1 MLKFYHHHICNC
13 SLNECITWGFK
24 VSSMWQCHWVSGL
37 WSSNYPEPLTHR
49 HNITPQMTGVE
60 TAYLYEC
67 ILIFYLHTQLWT
79 LSSSG
84 SLAIT
89 TYPEAEYKFHVGTIL
104 LFYFTE
110 NNCHNIKIAYFS
122 KIYLYYHT
130 SLQDSSR
137 SNTSVTL
144 ELHKSMPCCYYW
156 L

>member
-1 MLKFYHHHICNC
+1 
-13 SLNECITWGFK
+13 
-24 VSSMWQCHWVSGL
+24 V
-37 WSSNYPEPLTHR
+37 
-49 HNITPQMTGVE
+49 

-89 TYPEAEYKFHVGTIL
+89 TYPEAEYKFHVATIL

-130 SLQDSSR
+130 SLQDSSW
-137 SNTSVTL
+137 SNTNVTL
-144 ELHKSMPCCYYW
+144 KLHKSMPCCYYW
-156 L
+156 LQKIKKLYFWGHSQSLMSNKYGSNSQIIID